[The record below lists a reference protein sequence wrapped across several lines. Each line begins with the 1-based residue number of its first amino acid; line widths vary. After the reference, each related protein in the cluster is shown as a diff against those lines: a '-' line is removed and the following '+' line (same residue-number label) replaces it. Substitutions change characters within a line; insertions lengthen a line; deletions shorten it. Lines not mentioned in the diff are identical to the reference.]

1 MKNLY
6 ILFLIP
12 IISLAFNINESQAQ
26 TGEELVNICNRIA
39 TKDGARYLKDF
50 TVKLNAAPA
59 GEDAPR
65 DKNSFMLRKNTQY
78 RFSVCSSKDYDGRA
92 IVKVYDSSK
101 LLASNYVVATG
112 QIHRSFD
119 IKCQKTGAYHVF
131 VEFEDG
137 NEGLAVIVLS
147 FVEKF

>member
-12 IISLAFNINESQAQ
+12 IISLALNINESQAQ
-26 TGEELVNICNRIA
+26 TGEELLNICNRIA
-39 TKDGARYLKDF
+39 KKDGAKYLKDF
-50 TVKLNAAPA
+50 TVKLNAAPS

-78 RFSVCSSKDYDGRA
+78 RFSVCSSKDYDGKA

-101 LLASNYVVATG
+101 LLGSNYVVATG
-112 QIHRSFD
+112 KVHQDFE
-119 IKCQKTGAYHVF
+119 IKIQKTGAYHVF

-137 NEGLAVIVLS
+137 KEGLAVIVLS

>member
-1 MKNLY
+1 MRNLY

-12 IISLAFNINESQAQ
+12 IIFLTFHIKESQAQ

-39 TKDGARYLKDF
+39 TKDGAKYLKDF

-112 QIHRSFD
+112 KIHRSFD

-137 NEGLAVIVLS
+137 KEGLAVIVLS

>member
-6 ILFLIP
+6 ILFLLP
-12 IISLAFNINESQAQ
+12 IIFLAVNLNEAKAQ
-26 TGEELVNICNRIA
+26 TGEELVNICNRMA
-39 TKDGARYLKDF
+39 TKDGAKYLKDF
-50 TVKLNAAPA
+50 TVKLSAAPP

-78 RFSVCSSKDYDGRA
+78 RFTVCSSKDYSGRA

-112 QIHRSFD
+112 KIHRTFE

-137 NEGLAVIVLS
+137 KEGLAVVILS
-147 FVEKF
+147 FVQKF

>member
-6 ILFLIP
+6 IFFLIP
-12 IISLAFNINESQAQ
+12 IVFLAFNINESQAQ

-39 TKDGARYLKDF
+39 TKDGAKYLKDF

-112 QIHRSFD
+112 KIHRSFD

-137 NEGLAVIVLS
+137 KEGLAVIVLS